1 TAMNGDSWGMTDV
14 KYSHLLSSSPEIAE
28 GIFRYMNSRQLNT
41 CVMVCS
47 LWNSTAKRLKR
58 RRTSFMHCFQVW
70 KRKSTSDAPG
80 ETADLYRGQLH
91 AAWCEPSHAL
101 VFSSCKPWP
110 HPEANCTEDPLEVSS
125 VVSSLLPSACQLLLV
140 NAWDIVDVVGAGQNQ
155 AFCGLLV
162 PSVLP
167 DGVRVRPFTVTL
179 LDLWKRPVLPSL
191 GNDWYATDEFKR
203 RVGLREYL
211 MFTNKLPDIIL
222 CGFLTSCEPHRFPV
236 GGAALHSF
244 VANGAARYVVC
255 TGLCFLGDG
264 VRAASVVLGPT
275 VRCTAAVDSEL
286 RRLKTDS
293 GFGDWKAGRTVGF
306 MFTPLRTYGEHQADS
321 AVEAEAFAGVF
332 PGVPLTGLCMEHRS
346 VGREYL
352 P

>member
-1 TAMNGDSWGMTDV
+1 MKPTFLD
-14 KYSHLLSSSPEIAE
+14 
-28 GIFRYMNSRQLNT
+28 
-41 CVMVCS
+41 CS
-47 LWNSTAKRLKR
+47 L
-58 RRTSFMHCFQVW
+58 
-70 KRKSTSDAPG
+70 
-80 ETADLYRGQLH
+80 
-91 AAWCEPSHAL
+91 SHA
-101 VFSSCKPWP
+101 
-110 HPEANCTEDPLEVSS
+110 VSS

-140 NAWDIVDVVGAGQNQ
+140 NAWDIVNVAGAGQNQ

-203 RVGLREYL
+203 RVGLPVGDEALSVKCVLWFSEYL
-211 MFTNKLPDIIL
+211 MFTNNLPDIIL

-293 GFGDWKAGRTVGF
+293 GFGDWKAGGTVGF
-306 MFTPLRTYGEHQADS
+306 MFAPLRTYGEHQADS
-321 AVEAEAFAGVF
+321 AIEADAFARVF

-346 VGREYL
+346 VGREYPPGQHEAESSPFAYMYPDATVIVL
-352 P
+352 LGFAG